1 MKMAHF
7 AALAHLELFRKN
19 FHVIFD
25 DVMALATPTNPS
37 HILAY
42 APRVVFILLPCYY
55 TNYLEKI
62 WAYYLSFAHFPIN
75 TPYSPSTSQGSDTN
89 QYVCWGLKYNNGI

>member
-1 MKMAHF
+1 MTALASLVNPSHILVYAPRGYLCVKMAHF

-37 HILAY
+37 HILVY
-42 APRVVFILLPCYY
+42 APRVVFILLPCHY

-62 WAYYLSFAHFPIN
+62 
-75 TPYSPSTSQGSDTN
+75 
-89 QYVCWGLKYNNGI
+89 